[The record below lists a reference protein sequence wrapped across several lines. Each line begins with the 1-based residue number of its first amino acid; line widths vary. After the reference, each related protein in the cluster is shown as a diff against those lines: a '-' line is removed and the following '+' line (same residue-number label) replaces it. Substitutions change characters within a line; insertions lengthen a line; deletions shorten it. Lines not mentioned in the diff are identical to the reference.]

1 MRDYIIMT
9 DSCCDLNQQEVDE
22 LGLTVLPLSFTID
35 GKTYLNT
42 PDHAEMSPEEFFA
55 KIAAGENSTTAA
67 ANVGQFDEAM
77 RRALDAGKDILC
89 ICFSGALS
97 TTYQSAC
104 IAAEDLKSEYP
115 DAKILVIDSLSA
127 SRGQGMLLY
136 RTVQERRRSSPDI
149 ETLAAYV
156 RSILQTQC
164 HWFIVDDLNHLKRGG
179 RVSATAAFV
188 GTMLGIKP
196 VMHTDSEGRLISHEQ
211 GTRHEGCAQGAGR
224 QGGGAGRRAGQ
235 EPALV
240 HLPRQLPRLRGIR
253 QGAAGGALRRDG
265 RPRGLHRPRD
275 RRTHRLRH
283 AGAVLRGDAA
293 MKWLELHIDTARA
306 GLEPVSELLREQ
318 GVEGLV
324 IDDEADFKDFLENN
338 HQYWDYVDDELLAEK
353 HGKCRVTFYLGESE
367 SGFSTLAQVR
377 IALSA
382 LKKQHPEY
390 APLLLTMENV
400 EDADWE
406 NNWKQ
411 FYKPMEIGERL
422 LVIPEWEQAKPT
434 ERVKL
439 ILNPGLTFGTGSHA
453 TTRLC
458 LQALEKH
465 IRGGEKML
473 DLGCGSGILS
483 IAALLLGAEDAFA
496 CDIDDKCVGV
506 AYENAALNGIGR
518 EHYTVRAGDVLS
530 DKRLAREFGGD
541 YDIVVANIVAD
552 VIIALAPQ
560 VRPLLKKGGLFLCSG
575 IIDDRAVEV
584 ADALRL
590 AGWAIME
597 ARESEGW
604 FSYLCK

>member
-1 MRDYIIMT
+1 M
-9 DSCCDLNQQEVDE
+9 E
-22 LGLTVLPLSFTID
+22 
-35 GKTYLNT
+35 
-42 PDHAEMSPEEFFA
+42 
-55 KIAAGENSTTAA
+55 
-67 ANVGQFDEAM
+67 
-77 RRALDAGKDILC
+77 
-89 ICFSGALS
+89 
-97 TTYQSAC
+97 
-104 IAAEDLKSEYP
+104 
-115 DAKILVIDSLSA
+115 
-127 SRGQGMLLY
+127 
-136 RTVQERRRSSPDI
+136 
-149 ETLAAYV
+149 
-156 RSILQTQC
+156 
-164 HWFIVDDLNHLKRGG
+164 
-179 RVSATAAFV
+179 
-188 GTMLGIKP
+188 
-196 VMHTDSEGRLISHEQ
+196 
-211 GTRHEGCAQGAGR
+211 
-224 QGGGAGRRAGQ
+224 
-235 EPALV
+235 
-240 HLPRQLPRLRGIR
+240 
-253 QGAAGGALRRDG
+253 
-265 RPRGLHRPRD
+265 
-275 RRTHRLRH
+275 
-283 AGAVLRGDAA
+283 
-293 MKWLELHIDTARA
+293 WLELNIDTSHA
-306 GLEPVSELLREQ
+306 GLDAVTDMLEQQ
-318 GVEGLV
+318 GVTGLI
-324 IDDEADFKDFLENN
+324 IDDEADFQSFLENN
-338 HQYWDYVDDELLAEK
+338 RQYWDYVDEELLEQK
-353 HGKCRVTFYLGESE
+353 KGVCRVTFYLERNEEAYG
-367 SGFSTLAQVR
+367 TVAAVR
-377 IALSA
+377 MAMSA
-382 LKKQHPEY
+382 LKKEHPEY
-390 APLLLTMENV
+390 APMLLTME
-400 EDADWE
+400 DAADEDWE

-465 IRGGEKML
+465 ICGGEKVL